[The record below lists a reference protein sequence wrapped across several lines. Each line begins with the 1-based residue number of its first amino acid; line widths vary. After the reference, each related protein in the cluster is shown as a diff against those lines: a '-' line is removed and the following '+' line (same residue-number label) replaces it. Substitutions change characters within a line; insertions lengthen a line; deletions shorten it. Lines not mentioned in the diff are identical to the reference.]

1 MVTALDEAVGN
12 ITKSLREAAMEDNT
26 LIIFTTDNGG
36 QTLNGGNNFPL
47 RGNKVTGNFKCL
59 FLILVIVSSEHVM
72 GGGHQGGRLHPRLL
86 VVSARDSEQ
95 GPGPCHGLA
104 AHAGLR
110 RRGRHPGHGQH

>member
-47 RGNKVTGNFKCL
+47 RGNKVT
-59 FLILVIVSSEHVM
+59 
-72 GGGHQGGRLHPRLL
+72 
-86 VVSARDSEQ
+86 
-95 GPGPCHGLA
+95 
-104 AHAGLR
+104 
-110 RRGRHPGHGQH
+110 